1 MSLIVPHYF
10 QREANE
16 AVFQYF
22 AEYGGRID
30 EFGVPIPANPLVAL
44 PTGTGKSIVIA
55 DILKYVF
62 QVAPSSRVM
71 MLTDV
76 KELVEQNKDAL
87 LELWPNA
94 PVGVYSAGLKRK
106 EIGAPILYGSV
117 QSVVK
122 KIEHFGK
129 VDLVLIDEA
138 HMIPPGA
145 AGIYHKVFEALRKI
159 NPWVRFIGFTATKY
173 RMGQGLLTDD
183 GLFTKIV
190 YDLTTMEAFNR
201 LVAEGFLSP
210 LITKRTSVRMD
221 VSKLRISGTDY
232 SKSSLDELD
241 KNEVTWAALQEA
253 YQYGF
258 DRNSWIVFCSGVSH
272 AEHAA
277 AMLNYMGVPAAAI
290 HAELEG
296 TERDDRIKAFKRGEL
311 RALTNNNV
319 LTKGFNHKPV
329 DFIICLRPTI
339 SVPLWVQMMGRG
351 TRPSEE
357 TGKIN
362 CLAMDFAGNTDT
374 LGAINNPRIPNRKGE
389 GGGPPPVKYCE
400 DDNTIEK
407 NGCGMY
413 AHISARYCSYCS
425 NEFIFE
431 THIEHNASEKD
442 LLETDDPIIEY
453 HDVISVI
460 YNYHHKN
467 NSLPTMRVD
476 YMCGKEKFTEF
487 VAFEHSGARYRA
499 AEWWR
504 QRTSVDFP
512 STTAEALNKLSE
524 LRTPKTLKVHM
535 NAGKHPAILGV
546 EYAQA

>member
-1 MSLIVPHYF
+1 MIIQDRYY
-10 QREANE
+10 QTEAIE
-16 AVFQYF
+16 APFTYWQEV
-22 AEYGGRID
+22 GGRLD
-30 EFGVPIPANPLVAL
+30 EFGVPTPANPLIAL

-55 DILKYVF
+55 KTFKRIFD
-62 QVAPSSRVM
+62 VAPSSRVM
-71 MLTDV
+71 MLTHV
-76 KELVEQNKDAL
+76 KELVEQNKNAL
-87 LELWPNA
+87 LRHWPNA
-94 PVGVYSAGLKRK
+94 PVGVYSASLKRK
-106 EIGAPILYGSV
+106 EIGAPLTYGNV

-122 KIEHFGK
+122 HVEKFGRIDI
-129 VDLVLIDEA
+129 VGIDEC
-138 HMIPPGA
+138 HLIPPGDS
-145 AGIYHKVFEALRKI
+145 GIYHRTFEALRKI
-159 NPWVRFIGFTATKY
+159 NPWVRFVGYTATKY

-190 YDLTTMEAFNR
+190 YDQTTMEAFNR
-201 LVAEGFLSP
+201 LVAEGYLSP

-221 VSKLRISGTDY
+221 ISKLKITKEGDY
-232 SKSSLDELD
+232 SKASLEALD

-253 YQYGF
+253 LQYGY
-258 DRNSWIVFCSGVSH
+258 DRNSWLIFCSGVSH

-277 AMLNYMGVPAAAI
+277 AMLNYMGIPAAAV
-290 HAELEG
+290 HSDLEG
-296 TERDDRIKAFKRGEL
+296 SERDDRIKDFKAGKL
-311 RALTNNNV
+311 RALTNNNI
-319 LTKGFNHKPV
+319 LTTGFDHPPI
-329 DFIICLRPTI
+329 DFIVCLRPTI

-389 GGGPPPVKYCE
+389 GGGPAPVKYCQ
-400 DDNTIEK
+400 DDNTIEG

-413 AHISARYCSYCS
+413 AHISARYCGYCQ

-431 THIEHNASEKD
+431 THIEHNASDKD
-442 LLETDDPIIEY
+442 LLETDEPVIEY

-460 YNYHHKN
+460 YNYHTKN

-476 YMCGKEKFTEF
+476 YMCGKHKFTEF
-487 VAFEHSGARYRA
+487 VAFEHAGARYRA

-504 QRTSVDFP
+504 QRTAVDFP
-512 STTAEALNKLSE
+512 DTTAKALELLSE

-535 NAGKHPAILGV
+535 NAGKYPAILGV
-546 EYAQA
+546 EYATA